1 MRAMASL
8 SLDDVIEDVLIT
20 LGKQYHL
27 LRPMANVDGG
37 QNLFLYLAPDRSK
50 ANLALAR
57 HQLRRIEGILSV

>member
-1 MRAMASL
+1 
-8 SLDDVIEDVLIT
+8 
-20 LGKQYHL
+20 
-27 LRPMANVDGG
+27 MANVDGG